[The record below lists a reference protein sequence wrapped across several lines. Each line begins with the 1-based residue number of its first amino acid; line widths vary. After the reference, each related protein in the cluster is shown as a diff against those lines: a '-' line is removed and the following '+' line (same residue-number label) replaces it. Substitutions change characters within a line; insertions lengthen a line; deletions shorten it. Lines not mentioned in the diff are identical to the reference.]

1 MMVEQDEM
9 LHWVSGAPQKATKE
23 NVSEMGL
30 PTENPGARR
39 QARWDQAPQ
48 ASDGAKLLKARR
60 TSYSLASTER
70 VCAREAERNLR
81 TLDLSREQAETVER
95 ISHSL
100 VDELVHGRIEMVTTI
115 IEITGESAVCR
126 KA

>member
-1 MMVEQDEM
+1 MRQ
-9 LHWVSGAPQKATKE
+9 WVSGPPQKATKE
-23 NVSEMGL
+23 YVSVMGL
-30 PTENPGARR
+30 AGDNPGARR
-39 QARWDQAPQ
+39 QARWDQASQ
-48 ASDGAKLLKARR
+48 ASDAAKLLKARG
-60 TSYSLASTER
+60 TSNSFAGTESA
-70 VCAREAERNLR
+70 CACEAERNLR

-95 ISHSL
+95 ICRWL

>member
-1 MMVEQDEM
+1 MVEQDETRHPATGC
-9 LHWVSGAPQKATKE
+9 LQKAKKE
-23 NVSEMGL
+23 NVSVMGL

-48 ASDGAKLLKARR
+48 ASDGANLLKARR
-60 TSYSLASTER
+60 TSNSFASTER

-95 ISHSL
+95 VSRSL
-100 VDELVHGRIEMVTTI
+100 VDELVHGRIAMVTAI
-115 IEITGESAVCR
+115 MERTGESAVCR
-126 KA
+126 EA